1 MKRKDYQKPTM
12 KVVILQ
18 HRTQLLAGSVEASGL
33 NDPNDYN
40 DGGDP
45 FTY

>member
-1 MKRKDYQKPTM
+1 MMKKKGYQKPTM

-18 HRTQLLAGSVEASGL
+18 HHAHLLQASGL
-33 NDPNDYN
+33 NDPNDYTP
-40 DGGDP
+40 GGDP

>member
-1 MKRKDYQKPTM
+1 MKKKGYQKPTM
-12 KVVILQ
+12 KVVKLQ
-18 HRTQLLAGSVEASGL
+18 HHAHLLAGSGL

-40 DGGDP
+40 DGDDP

>member
-18 HRTQLLAGSVEASGL
+18 HRTQLLAGSGVQSMRSGYGEAQEE
-33 NDPNDYN
+33 DWE
-40 DGGDP
+40 
-45 FTY
+45 